1 MPSSGRWTKPRPLL
15 VAMAGGHLAQLY
27 ELAPRLPFAVD
38 DAVWVTVDTAQSRTL
53 LAGLDVRFARFVRSR
68 DFVGVARN
76 AWFARDLFRAGPVS
90 AVVSTGSSIAL
101 SFLPLAAARRI
112 PAYFVESAA
121 RFDGPSMSGKLLAR
135 VPGVRTYTQ
144 SPSWAGGRW
153 RYVGSVL
160 DQFSAT
166 ALASPPA
173 VRKLVVTVGTAAE
186 GFGFRALFERLVEI
200 VPPSCSVVWQV
211 GSTDLS
217 GLGIDG
223 RSGIPSEELVG
234 LQRSADAVVAHAG
247 TGSALAA
254 LGAGRLPVLV
264 PRRKARGEA
273 VDDHQLQIARELDER
288 GLAIGCE
295 VDDLDWA
302 TIERAAGFSVT
313 KTASGP
319 RLEL

>member
-1 MPSSGRWTKPRPLL
+1 
-15 VAMAGGHLAQLY
+15 MAGGHLAQLY

-53 LAGLDVRFARFVRSR
+53 LAGRDVHFARFVQPR

-76 AWFARDLFRAGPVS
+76 AWFARGVLREGPVS

-101 SFLPLAAARRI
+101 SFLPLAAAHRI
-112 PAYFVESAA
+112 PAYFIESAA
-121 RFDGPSMSGKLLAR
+121 RFDGPSMSGRLLAR
-135 VPGVRTYTQ
+135 CPGVRTYTQ
-144 SPSWAGGRW
+144 SPSWAGGCW

-160 DQFSAT
+160 DQFEA
-166 ALASPPA
+166 APLASPPP
-173 VRKLVVTVGTAAE
+173 VRNLVVTVGTAAE

-211 GSTDLS
+211 GSTDLT
-217 GLGIDG
+217 GLGIEG
-223 RSGIPSEELVG
+223 REGIPSDELG
-234 LQRSADAVVAHAG
+234 ALQRSADAVVAHAG

-254 LGAGRLPVLV
+254 LGAGKLPVLV
-264 PRRKARGEA
+264 PRRKSRRETI
-273 VDDHQLQIARELDER
+273 DDHQQQIARELDER

-295 VDDLDWA
+295 VEDLDWA

-313 KTASGP
+313 KTANAP
-319 RLEL
+319 PLDL

>member
-1 MPSSGRWTKPRPLL
+1 
-15 VAMAGGHLAQLY
+15 MAGGHLAQLY

-38 DAVWVTVDTAQSRTL
+38 DAVWVTVETAQSRAL
-53 LAGLDVRFARFVRSR
+53 LAGRDVRFARFVQPR

-76 AWFARDLFRAGPVS
+76 AWFARGVLRSGPVS

-112 PAYFVESAA
+112 PAYFIESAA

-160 DQFSAT
+160 DQFSA
-166 ALASPPA
+166 APSPSPA
-173 VRKLVVTVGTAAE
+173 VGKLVVTVGTAAE

-211 GSTDLS
+211 GSTDLT
-217 GLGIDG
+217 GLGIEG
-223 RSGIPSEELVG
+223 RAGIPSEELVA

-254 LGAGRLPVLV
+254 LGAGKLPVLV
-264 PRRKARGEA
+264 PRRKSRGETI
-273 VDDHQLQIARELDER
+273 DDHQQQI
-288 GLAIGCE
+288 
-295 VDDLDWA
+295 
-302 TIERAAGFSVT
+302 
-313 KTASGP
+313 
-319 RLEL
+319 